1 MCGTGLSFYLVL
13 NTLTLSMVARTP
25 SMGGEKVMRQT
36 FLLNLEIGFLC
47 INVNFLKVFNHVP
60 ALLLWYIKH
69 TLK

>member
-36 FLLNLEIGFLC
+36 FSLEFGDWFFMHKC
-47 INVNFLKVFNHVP
+47 EFS
-60 ALLLWYIKH
+60 
-69 TLK
+69 